1 MQLTPAAKG
10 IDGIYGRKCTV
21 GHGGSDRG
29 LFDFSVLY
37 NYSRTAMTTAVR
49 SYDIIVVGLGHAGLE
64 ASLAAARLGMNTLA
78 VTINLDHI
86 AQMSCNPSIGGI
98 AKGHLVREIDALGGE
113 MAKIIDATM
122 LQFRMLNR
130 SKGEAVWAPRAQAD
144 KYAYRDE
151 AVKRL
156 YAQDGLTITQDI
168 VTGLIIDTAAE
179 KRVIGIRTERGNEY
193 RAKAVILTT
202 GTFLSGLIHIG
213 EHSKPGGRI
222 GELPA
227 EGLSS
232 SLRDLGFTVGRL
244 KTGTPARVDED
255 SIDLASLE
263 VQYGDDIITPFSF
276 STERIDITQIPCHV
290 TYTTPEIHELIRAN
304 IKRSPLYS
312 GRITGVG
319 PRYCP
324 SIEDKV
330 VRFAERERHQLFL
343 EKESMR
349 TGEIYVNGFSTS
361 LPEDVQFE
369 MLHRLPGFSRAKI
382 LKPAYAIEYDYC
394 NPLQIQPTLETKII
408 GGLYFAG
415 QINGTS
421 GYEEA
426 AAQGLM
432 AGINA
437 SLSIRGEE
445 PLVLS
450 RAEAYLGVL
459 IDDLTAKGT
468 EEPHRMFTS
477 QAEYRMLL
485 RQDNAD
491 VRLAKHGKRIGL
503 ADEAAYAR
511 AAEKEDGAKRFIA
524 FAAERHYSAQEL
536 RAFGLDRDAD
546 EFRRISM
553 KEYLRRPDA
562 DVKRALAD
570 VTGYAERSIAHALIE
585 IKYEGYIEH
594 DNAVRE
600 RMKAYDEMRIP
611 HDIDYSAMVNLRAEA
626 RQKLAKH
633 RPYTIAQAAAIPGI
647 DVAAVEVLIAAI
659 RKHT

>member
-1 MQLTPAAKG
+1 METNIQ
-10 IDGIYGRKCTV
+10 
-21 GHGGSDRG
+21 HQ
-29 LFDFSVLY
+29 FDV
-37 NYSRTAMTTAVR
+37 
-49 SYDIIVVGLGHAGLE
+49 IVVGLGHAGLE
-64 ASLAAARLGMNTLA
+64 AALASSRMGMNTLA

-113 MAKIIDATM
+113 MAKIIDVTM

-156 YAQDGLTITQDI
+156 YAQNGLAITQDV
-168 VTGLIIDTAAE
+168 VTGLVIEPGTKRRITGII
-179 KRVIGIRTERGNEY
+179 TERGNAY

-227 EGLSS
+227 EGLSA
-232 SLRDLGFTVGRL
+232 SLRDIGFSVGRL
-244 KTGTPARVDED
+244 KTGTPARVDES
-255 SIDLASLE
+255 SIDFSALE
-263 VQYGDDIITPFSF
+263 AQLGDETIVPFSF
-276 STERIDITQIPCHV
+276 STEKIDIRQMPCHV
-290 TYTTPEIHELIRAN
+290 TYTTPEIHELIRKN

-312 GRITGVG
+312 GRITGIG

-349 TGEIYVNGFSTS
+349 TGEIYINGFSTS
-361 LPEDVQFE
+361 LPEDVQYE
-369 MLHRLPGFSRAKI
+369 MIHLLPGFSRAKI

-394 NPLQIQPTLETKII
+394 NPLQILPTLETKTVA
-408 GGLYFAG
+408 GLYFAG

-437 SLSIRGEE
+437 SLSIRSEE
-445 PLVLS
+445 PLVLKRS
-450 RAEAYLGVL
+450 EAYIGVL

-491 VRLAKHGKRIGL
+491 VRLAGHGDRIGL
-503 ADEAAYAR
+503 LAEEAYRRAREKEEGAGRFMAYATSHHLT
-511 AAEKEDGAKRFIA
+511 AD
-524 FAAERHYSAQEL
+524 EL
-536 RAFGLDRDAD
+536 RALDLHRDAD
-546 EFRRISM
+546 EFRRM
-553 KEYLRRPDA
+553 TLKEYLRRPDA
-562 DVKRALAD
+562 DAARALRALP
-570 VTGYAERSIAHALIE
+570 AEHSARSIAHALIE

-594 DNAVRE
+594 DNTVRQ
-600 RMKAYDEMRIP
+600 RMKPYDEMIIP
-611 HDIDYSAMVNLRAEA
+611 EDIDYDAVVNLRAEA
-626 RQKLAKH
+626 RQKLKKY
-633 RPYTIAQAAAIPGI
+633 RPYTLAQAAAIPGI
-647 DVAAVEVLIAAI
+647 DVAAVEVLIAALR
-659 RKHT
+659 RKKGDISAESE